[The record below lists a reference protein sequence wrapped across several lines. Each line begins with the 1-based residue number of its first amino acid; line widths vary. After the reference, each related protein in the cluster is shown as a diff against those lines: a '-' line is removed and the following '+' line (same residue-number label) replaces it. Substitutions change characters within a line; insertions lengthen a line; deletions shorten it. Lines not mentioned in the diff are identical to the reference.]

1 MYKKNKSVRR
11 GDDDYNLTYYED
23 SIEKVVERVDAVDK
37 QLRDVN
43 RRVSANLTV
52 LKCALFTIICLILI
66 LVALIS
72 VNIVYTFNINTTRD
86 GVFPRSDGCKLS
98 LDGDLQ
104 QSMKLENTSEIYSIQ
119 VIGPSPCKLTFLAV
133 GGGGNENGGDGGAGS
148 GYLKYLSINVD
159 SETEIIA
166 NVGDEREASTVA
178 IVKGHG
184 RSRVTTHYKAK
195 SGQDA
200 QGDSG
205 GRGYSGGGARGSY
218 TGGENGNK
226 GEGSTGGKG
235 TGEDISAYIFS
246 SWSLQPGP
254 GGKALVE
261 GACHF
266 CGGGGGGV
274 LIDGYGPDGTEW
286 QGSGYGGGGSGFS
299 GVASG
304 LPGVILIEVS

>member
-1 MYKKNKSVRR
+1 
-11 GDDDYNLTYYED
+11 
-23 SIEKVVERVDAVDK
+23 
-37 QLRDVN
+37 
-43 RRVSANLTV
+43 
-52 LKCALFTIICLILI
+52 
-66 LVALIS
+66 
-72 VNIVYTFNINTTRD
+72 
-86 GVFPRSDGCKLS
+86 
-98 LDGDLQ
+98 
-104 QSMKLENTSEIYSIQ
+104 MKLENTSEIYSIQ

-166 NVGDEREASTVA
+166 NVGDEREASTVD

-205 GRGYSGGGARGSY
+205 GRGYSGGGASGSY
-218 TGGENGNK
+218 AGGENGNK

-261 GACHF
+261 GACDF

-274 LIDGYGPDGTEW
+274 LIDGSGPDGTEW
-286 QGSGYGGGGSGFS
+286 QDSGYGGGGSGFS